1 MNRLDARRI
10 IVVSGAGGVGKTTL
24 SAAIAVA
31 FAARGLRTVVLT
43 VDPARRLANALGL
56 ENFTEDLARVP
67 AAEGELWASMLDA
80 RRYFDKVI
88 ERFAGSEAQRKRV
101 TEHPLWRLTLDYLGG
116 TQEYAAME
124 RILEFA
130 SDARWDRIVVD
141 TPPTQNALDLFAAP
155 DRLASFME
163 SSVIRWFRDGE
174 SGGGLFSRGGKIA
187 LGLLEKILGGDFLSR
202 LSEFLKELG
211 GMESGFRDR
220 HRAVM
225 ELLRGP
231 EAAFLLVSSA
241 TESRL
246 TESVAFAEAVRTHG
260 VGLEAVVLN
269 RVDVPSA
276 APDSLAGEGPD
287 VEAARKILRFLD
299 EAYREQKAVVEKFR
313 TTFPNV
319 ALRVVE
325 RSETSVHDVPHLKG
339 LGELLLG
346 DSQRIAP

>member
-1 MNRLDARRI
+1 MTQTLADRRI

-24 SAAIAVA
+24 SAGIAVA
-31 FAARGLRTVVLT
+31 LAARGHRTVVLT

-56 ENFTEDLARVP
+56 ENFSEDLTRVP
-67 AAEGELWASMLDA
+67 AAPGELWASMLDA

-88 ERFAGSEAQRKRV
+88 ERFARSEEQRKRV

-130 SDARWDRIVVD
+130 NDARFDRVVVD

-202 LSEFLKELG
+202 LSDFLKQLG
-211 GMESGFRDR
+211 GMETGFRDR

-225 ELLRGP
+225 DLLRGP
-231 EAAFLLVSSA
+231 QAGFLLVSSA

-246 TESVAFAEAVRTHG
+246 AESKAFSAAVKTHG
-260 VGLEAVVLN
+260 VGLESVVLN
-269 RVDVPSA
+269 RLEPPCPSPEA
-276 APDSLAGEGPD
+276 LLSNGP
-287 VEAARKILRFLD
+287 EADTLRDILRFLTETHRAESKIVD
-299 EAYREQKAVVEKFR
+299 AFRRE
-313 TTFPNV
+313 FPNV
-319 ALRVVE
+319 TLRTIE
-325 RSETSVHDVPHLKG
+325 RSDAMVHEVARLSE
-339 LGELLLG
+339 LGVAVLDG
-346 DSQRIAP
+346 DR

>member
-1 MNRLDARRI
+1 MTRTLADRRI

-24 SAAIAVA
+24 SAGIAVA
-31 FAARGLRTVVLT
+31 LAARGHRTVVLT

-56 ENFTEDLARVP
+56 ENFSEDLARVP
-67 AAEGELWASMLDA
+67 AASGELWASMLDA

-88 ERFAGSEAQRKRV
+88 ERFAGSEEQRKRV

-130 SDARWDRIVVD
+130 GDARFDRVVVD

-187 LGLLEKILGGDFLSR
+187 LTLLEKILGGDFLSR
-202 LSEFLKELG
+202 LSDFLKELG
-211 GMESGFRDR
+211 GMETGFRDR

-225 ELLRGP
+225 DLLRGP
-231 EAAFLLVSSA
+231 EAGFLLVSSA

-246 TESVAFAEAVRTHG
+246 AESKAFSEAVKSHG

-269 RVDVPSA
+269 RLEPVGA
-276 APDSLAGEGPD
+276 APEGLSGNDPET
-287 VEAARKILRFLD
+287 EALRAILRFL
-299 EAYREQKAVVEKFR
+299 EETQQAQSKVVESFR
-313 TTFPNV
+313 REFPSIT
-319 ALRVVE
+319 LRTIE
-325 RSETSVHDVPHLKG
+325 RSDAMVHEVARLQQ
-339 LGELLLG
+339 LG
-346 DSQRIAP
+346 IAVLDGNA

>member
-1 MNRLDARRI
+1 MSGLGEKRI
-10 IVVSGAGGVGKTTL
+10 VVVSGAGGVGKTTL
-24 SAAIAVA
+24 SAAMAVA
-31 FAARGLRTVVLT
+31 LAARGHRTVVLT

-56 ENFTEDLARVP
+56 ENFSEDLTRIA

-88 ERFAGSEAQRKRV
+88 ERFAGSEEQRKRV
-101 TEHPLWRLTLDYLGG
+101 TDHPLWRLTLDYLGG

-130 SDARWDRIVVD
+130 GDAKWDRIVVD

-174 SGGGLFSRGGKIA
+174 SSGGLFARGGKIA
-187 LGLLEKILGGDFLSR
+187 LGLLEKILGGDFLTR
-202 LSEFLKELG
+202 LSDFLKQLG

-231 EAAFLLVSSA
+231 EAAFVLVSSA

-246 TESVAFAEAVRTHG
+246 AESVAFADAVKAHG
-260 VGLEAVVLN
+260 VDLEAVVLN
-269 RVDVPSA
+269 RVDAATAPPSA
-276 APDSLAGEGPD
+276 VQGDGADAA
-287 VEAARKILRFLD
+287 AARAVLRFLD
-299 EAYREQKAVVEKFR
+299 EAHREQQAIVARFR
-313 TTFPNV
+313 AAFP
-319 ALRVVE
+319 ALPIRIVE
-325 RSETSVHDVPHLKG
+325 RSETALHDVPHLNA
-339 LGELLLG
+339 LGEGLLG
-346 DSQRIAP
+346 DSRRVAP